1 MTASFDIGVDKI
13 RSRDERTLG
22 AVPSSAMKATSVH
35 SPVLPARAAIAVAAA
50 GMTAL
55 LAGGCAS
62 NAVPSGTSPAP
73 AATPARAAEPPAPRA
88 ERPLVA
94 IVDGRRTIETGSLE
108 ASLVE
113 LAGQTA
119 LREEIVDT
127 RLARRLEA
135 AGIAVDQARIER
147 EERLLLETLSDD
159 AARAVELLGEI
170 RTRQG
175 LGPVRFAALL
185 KRNAGLRALVEREV
199 SIDDAGLANMFDML
213 HGPKRVARIAVLA
226 SLGDAQQFAADAA
239 ADGGGTGRFADLA
252 VERSLDES
260 AARGGLLAPI
270 ARRDPSYPEALRAAI
285 FSTEVGAIS
294 PPILDGARFYVVL
307 VAEARPAGATT
318 MAEARARCE
327 RMLRL
332 SRERLLMD
340 ALARDLASL
349 EGVTIFDRAYDARR

>member
-1 MTASFDIGVDKI
+1 MTAS
-13 RSRDERTLG
+13 
-22 AVPSSAMKATSVH
+22 SVH
-35 SPVLPARAAIAVAAA
+35 SPTTLVRTARGAITTATLAAS
-50 GMTAL
+50 AL
-55 LAGGCAS
+55 LAAGCATTP
-62 NAVPSGTSPAP
+62 APTGLSPATTP
-73 AATPARAAEPPAPRA
+73 AAAPDRPPAAPAPRTD
-88 ERPLVA
+88 RPLVA
-94 IVDGRRTIETGSLE
+94 IVDGRTSIEAADLE
-108 ASLVE
+108 PSLVE

-119 LREEIVDT
+119 LREQIVDA

-135 AGIAVDQARIER
+135 AGIAIDAARLER

-159 AARAVELLGEI
+159 ASRAIELLGEI

-185 KRNAGLRALVEREV
+185 KRNAGLRALVERDV
-199 SIDDAGLANMFDML
+199 SIDEEGLANMFDML

-226 SLGDAQQFAADAA
+226 SLGDAQRFAADAA
-239 ADGGGTGRFADLA
+239 AGDGGAGRFAELA

-285 FSTEVGAIS
+285 FATAVGTLSA
-294 PPILDGARFYVVL
+294 PVLDGARFYVVL
-307 VAEARPAGATT
+307 VATETPADATT
-318 MAEARARCE
+318 PAEARARCE

-340 ALARDLASL
+340 ALARELASS
-349 EGVTIFDRAYDARR
+349 EGVTIFDRAYDNGR